1 MEGDEIFGTKR
12 LVNGSKS
19 IRHARDHVE
28 IVCDG
33 AIEEL
38 HLAKLCTD
46 SMGSRLRLRRKAGVK
61 SNPHIMIRS
70 SKDDQHRHTLGERRL
85 DDG

>member
-12 LVNGSKS
+12 LVNGSTS

-46 SMGSRLRLRRKAGVK
+46 SMGLRLRLRAGVK
-61 SNPHIMIRS
+61 SNPHIMRHR
-70 SKDDQHRHTLGERRL
+70 SKDD
-85 DDG
+85 